1 MVKLLCGE
9 NIVMNEDML
18 IKYYNKFCEDK
29 RLLSRHGQVEFRVT
43 MGWLQKILTEYGAKK
58 ILDVGAGT
66 GRYSF
71 ALAELGYD
79 VTALELVKY
88 NLGILK
94 TNNKFNISAV
104 QGDARRLNKFD
115 DGEFDAVL
123 LFGPMYHLLEKS
135 EKLMAIKE
143 AKRVLKKGGLLFISY
158 LMADYA
164 ILIHGFRDGNIT
176 ALRKDGFVDGD
187 FNVISDRDGLYS
199 YVSLDEVNELQ
210 KESGLRRLAVVS
222 QDGPS
227 DYMRNILNNM
237 DTETFELFV
246 QYQQQKSA
254 KPEFLGASSHVL
266 DILIKED

>member
-9 NIVMNEDML
+9 NIIMNEDKL

-43 MGWLQKILTEYGAKK
+43 MGW
-58 ILDVGAGT
+58 
-66 GRYSF
+66 
-71 ALAELGYD
+71 
-79 VTALELVKY
+79 
-88 NLGILK
+88 
-94 TNNKFNISAV
+94 
-104 QGDARRLNKFD
+104 
-115 DGEFDAVL
+115 
-123 LFGPMYHLLEKS
+123 LEKS

-210 KESGLRRLAVVS
+210 KQSGLRRLAVVS

-227 DYMRNILNNM
+227 DYMRSVLNSM
-237 DTETFELFV
+237 DAETFELFV

-254 KPEFLGASSHVL
+254 KFEFLGASSHVL